1 MFLNSNHNGSLFDD
15 VKAGA
20 ENGAAIGRWLTS
32 IAGAAAGGLVGAA
45 MGCFRWF
52 AAKPLVKWKM
62 LKEPDS
68 FEGEG

>member
-1 MFLNSNHNGSLFDD
+1 MNSNHKSALLDE
-15 VKAGA
+15 VKEGA
-20 ENGAAIGRWLTS
+20 KNGAAIGKWLTS

-45 MGCFRWF
+45 MGGFRWL

-68 FEGEG
+68 FESEG